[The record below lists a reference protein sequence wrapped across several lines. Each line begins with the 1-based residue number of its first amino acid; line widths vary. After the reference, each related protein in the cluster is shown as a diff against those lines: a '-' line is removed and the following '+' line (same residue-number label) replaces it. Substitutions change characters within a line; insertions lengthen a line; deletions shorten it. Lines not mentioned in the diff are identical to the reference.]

1 MHEHWRRNMSYDK
14 QKPQYLKHGTAFK
27 ADILVCPDNHIHVIG
42 RGMSG
47 EAEYEIVLGQ
57 TLQVIMIE
65 ALAKI
70 RLFRE

>member
-1 MHEHWRRNMSYDK
+1 MTYEKH
-14 QKPQYLKHGTAFK
+14 KPPYLKHGTAFK
-27 ADILVCPDNHIHVIG
+27 ADILTCPDNHIHIIG

-47 EAEYEIVLGQ
+47 EPEYEIVLGQ